1 MSVSTVPVHPVDE
14 KLPALKMATSGLQH
28 VAAMYAGVVAPPLI
42 VGAAIGLTGTEL
54 TFLTGACLFTA
65 VSSTHL

>member
-1 MSVSTVPVHPVDE
+1 MDDGPAGDHPVDE
-14 KLPALKMATSGLQH
+14 RLPPVKTATTGLQH

-42 VGAAIGLTGTEL
+42 VGAAAGLSGADL

-65 VSSTHL
+65 GLATL